1 MQSDNIQTSLNS
13 RSTTRKW
20 SLKSVSNFS
29 GTEFFNQLTSGM
41 QQNSILI
48 RLFPD
53 ERSEVSRPADF
64 HYRLNV
70 SQHQTK
76 KEKKNCRFLKASKTN
91 QYSETVLSKRETIEL
106 KHVGRTRFT
115 DFPGDYTCSSF
126 MVAIT
131 RKKKEK
137 KADFGLHLKARM
149 HCGTDPETHYRS

>member
-1 MQSDNIQTSLNS
+1 MLIITVMQSDNIQTSLKS

-70 SQHQTK
+70 HSTK
-76 KEKKNCRFLKASKTN
+76 
-91 QYSETVLSKRETIEL
+91 Q
-106 KHVGRTRFT
+106 
-115 DFPGDYTCSSF
+115 
-126 MVAIT
+126 
-131 RKKKEK
+131 RKKRKT
-137 KADFGLHLKARM
+137 ADFSRQAKQTNTQKLFCPKGKLLSWNMWEGRVLQIFLEIIHVLVLWLR
-149 HCGTDPETHYRS
+149 